1 MDQREIVYCA
11 VAGVSSQLHLPE
23 AEKMHAATAECHKV
37 SNVTIYLFSVYLERW

>member
-11 VAGVSSQLHLPE
+11 VAGVSSQFHLPE

-37 SNVTIYLFSVYLERW
+37 SNVTINLFSVYLERW